1 MLITTNTIKLSGMD
15 AVLTRVE
22 CEISKGIG
30 IHLVG
35 LADVAVKESLLR
47 TVTALQ
53 AKGFYIPG
61 KRVIINLAPANLY
74 KSGSGHDLAIA
85 LAVIAASGQATLP
98 DLDQW
103 VVLGELGLDASV
115 RSVPGALQ
123 AAMTA
128 VEKGCKCIIPAAD
141 AGEVKPFVDDA
152 PVFAVESLDD
162 AIAVIGSQKAFPTVS
177 KMPVDEHRSHS
188 ESVWDRIVGQDAAK
202 RALEIAAAGG
212 HHILIMGAPGSG
224 KTSLAKALT
233 EILPPMTKEEALE
246 NALIYSAAARG
257 YNAYFGTYRRPF
269 RAPHVSCSM
278 AAMLGGGGAEL
289 IMPGEA
295 SLANN
300 GVLLLDEFAEC
311 PKSKLEALRGPL
323 EDKKVVISRLK
334 SRVTFPTKFQLV
346 ATTNPCPCGY
356 YGEGDRCTC
365 TPGQRAAYLSRIS
378 GPVMDSIALQVW
390 VHPVRDDA
398 ITGATATGDNAA
410 TVAARVAAAR
420 EKQKA
425 RFQGESYETNDQM
438 PSRDIERYAALEGP
452 CKALMEKLVSNLGL
466 SARSYSRILK
476 IARTIADLD
485 GTDEIQVQHLAEAA
499 SYRFLDRTS
508 TE

>member
-61 KRVIINLAPANLY
+61 KRIVINFAPADLY

-128 VEKGCKCIIPAAD
+128 VENGYKCIIPAAD

-162 AIAVIGSQKAFPTVS
+162 AIAVIGGQKAFPTVS
-177 KMPVDEHRSHS
+177 EIPLDGHRPHD
-188 ESVWDRIVGQDAAK
+188 ESVWDRIVGQEGAK

-212 HHILIMGAPGSG
+212 HHVLIIGAPGSG

-257 YNAYFGTYRRPF
+257 YNAYFGTDRRPF
-269 RAPHVSCSM
+269 RAPHISCSM

-323 EDKKVVISRLK
+323 EEKKVVISRLK

-365 TPGQRAAYLSRIS
+365 TPSQRAAYLSHLS

-390 VHPVRDDA
+390 VHPVPDDA

-420 EKQKA
+420 EKQRA
-425 RFQGESYETNDQM
+425 RFQGEPYETNDQM
-438 PSRDIERYAALEGP
+438 PSRDIERYANLDED
-452 CKALMEKLVSNLGL
+452 CKDLMERLINRLGL

-476 IARTIADLD
+476 VARTIADLD
-485 GTDEIQVQHLAEAA
+485 GADNIRTHHLAEAA